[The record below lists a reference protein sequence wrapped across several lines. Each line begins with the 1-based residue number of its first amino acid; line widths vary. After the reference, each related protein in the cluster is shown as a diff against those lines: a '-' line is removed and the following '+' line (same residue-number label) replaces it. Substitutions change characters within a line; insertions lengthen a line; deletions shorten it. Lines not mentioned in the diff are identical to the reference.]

1 MKKSIIKLLMAL
13 SMVLTFAGCEIT
25 VVEDDPVPEVP
36 VLKYNYK
43 WTSYCEGTS
52 NDACEDQKA
61 GSYVRIIGELVK
73 GNEVTIESYLPGDS
87 DPYLSERFVYDG
99 VKSDALSDKI
109 GVSYYDFYS
118 VSTNPKTSFAVYGD
132 VYASYY
138 EEENESWMYNFTND
152 PDLYKKAAK

>member
-1 MKKSIIKLLMAL
+1 MSKILLKLSLAL
-13 SMVLTFAGCEIT
+13 SLVLTFTGCTIT
-25 VVEDDPVPEVP
+25 VVEDPEDETPVI
-36 VLKYNYK
+36 KYNYTY
-43 WTSYCEGTS
+43 TSYCEGTS
-52 NDACEDQKA
+52 EDACEDQKA

-118 VSTNPKTSFAVYGD
+118 ISTNPKTSFAVYGD

-138 EEENESWMYNFTND
+138 EEDNYDWSYNFSNRA
-152 PDLYKKAAK
+152 DLYKKMTK

>member
-1 MKKSIIKLLMAL
+1 MKKSLVKLLMAL

-52 NDACEDQKA
+52 DDACEDLKSS
-61 GSYVRIIGELVK
+61 SYVRIIGELIK
-73 GNEVTIESYLPGDS
+73 GQIVTIEAYLPGDPHP
-87 DPYLSERFVYDG
+87 DFSEDYYYDG
-99 VKSDALSDKI
+99 RKEDAL
-109 GVSYYDFYS
+109 GTYYDFYS
-118 VSTNPKTSFAVYGD
+118 VSENPATSFAVYDGD
-132 VYASYY
+132 YASFYM
-138 EEENESWMYNFTND
+138 EDESWMYNFTND